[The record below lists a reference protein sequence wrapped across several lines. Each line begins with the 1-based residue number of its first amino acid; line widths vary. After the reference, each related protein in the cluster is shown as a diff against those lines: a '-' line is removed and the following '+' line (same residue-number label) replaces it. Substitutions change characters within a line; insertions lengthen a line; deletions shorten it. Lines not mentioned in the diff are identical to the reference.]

1 MPLYDY
7 CCTACGPFREW
18 DAMSEAAKPVPCPD
32 CGAAAPRAITAPGVS
47 TLSGTRRTA
56 HSRNEKSADEPR
68 VVSRPEGGGGHSHDQ
83 GHAHGHAHK
92 PKRPWMI
99 GH

>member
-7 CCTACGPFREW
+7 CCAACGPFREW
-18 DAMSEAAKPVPCPD
+18 DAISEAARPAPCPA
-32 CGAAAPRAITAPGVS
+32 CGNRAPRAITAPGVS
-47 TLSGTRRTA
+47 TLSGTSRTA

-68 VVSRPEGGGGHSHDQ
+68 VVSGSSAGGGGHSHGHGQ
-83 GHAHGHAHK
+83 GHK

>member
-7 CCTACGPFREW
+7 FCTQCGPFREW
-18 DAMSEAAKPVPCPD
+18 GAMSEAAMPAPCPD
-32 CGAAAPRAITAPGVS
+32 CGGCAPRAITAPSVS
-47 TLSGTRRTA
+47 TLSGTSRTA

-68 VVSRPEGGGGHSHDQ
+68 VVSGSGGGGGGH
-83 GHAHGHAHK
+83 GHGHK